1 MTTQITEYSKTDAAL
16 AELSSRYSR
25 AVFDVT
31 TTKGMQ
37 DAKEAR
43 AELRGYR
50 VDLEKV
56 RVEIKSPALERCRLI
71 DAEAKRITAAL
82 VDLENPIDAT
92 IKAEEE
98 RKTRE
103 AMEKVMAE
111 QRRKDAILAK
121 IEALRGK
128 ALALAG
134 KHSAEIAN
142 AIEILEAT
150 EITAEE
156 FAEFHGEALTAKDAA
171 LSRIRDL
178 LAAQIASELE
188 AIRIRAEREELVKLR
203 AEADT
208 REREH
213 RIRMAEEDRQARE
226 GRAAEDARVATER
239 AKVEA
244 ERRAMEAERLR
255 EQEAAESARR
265 EIARKE
271 NEVLD
276 ARALLTSFRSRF
288 GHLPEFKGVVDAID
302 AAIPRKAR
310 KAA

>member
-1 MTTQITEYSKTDAAL
+1 MTTQITEYSKIDAAL
-16 AELSSRYSR
+16 AELSTRYGR
-25 AVFDVT
+25 AVFDVA

-37 DAKEAR
+37 EAKEAR

-50 VDLEKV
+50 VDLEKT
-56 RVEIKSPALERCRLI
+56 RVEIKAPALERCRAI
-71 DAEAKRITAAL
+71 DAEAKRITATL
-82 VDLENPIDAT
+82 VELEDPIDGS
-92 IKAEEE
+92 IKAEEG
-98 RKTRE
+98 RKQQE

-121 IEALRGK
+121 IEAMRGK
-128 ALALAG
+128 VIALAG

-142 AIEILEAT
+142 AIEVMNAT
-150 EITAEE
+150 EITAAE
-156 FAEFHGEALTAKDAA
+156 FAEFHGEAVVAWNATLAR
-171 LSRIRDL
+171 LRDL
-178 LAAQIASELE
+178 HVAQVASEAE
-188 AIRIRAEREELVKLR
+188 AIRIRAEREELAKLR
-203 AEADT
+203 AEADV

-213 RIRMAEEDRQARE
+213 RARMAEEERVARE
-226 GRAAEDARVATER
+226 ARATEDARVAGER

-244 ERRAMEAERLR
+244 ERRAMESERFR
-255 EQEAAESARR
+255 EQEAADAARR

-276 ARALLTSFRSRF
+276 AKALLTSFRARF
-288 GHLPEFKGVVDAID
+288 GHLAEFKGVVDAID